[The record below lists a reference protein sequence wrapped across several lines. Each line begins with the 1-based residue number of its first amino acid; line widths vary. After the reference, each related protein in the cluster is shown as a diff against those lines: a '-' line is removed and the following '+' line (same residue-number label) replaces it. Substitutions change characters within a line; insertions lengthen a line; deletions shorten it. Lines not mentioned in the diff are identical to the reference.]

1 MHHYSMRE
9 VERLLQLPRSALQGL
24 VRLGFVRPTRGPR
37 RQYLFSFQ
45 DLIILRAAR
54 TLMQANISQRQ
65 IRRSLGQ
72 LRERL
77 PEAVPLSGLA
87 ISAVG
92 ERVVVREG
100 VNHWQADDGQ
110 YLLGFEV
117 SVQNGILRM
126 IEHKEA
132 RTSASARPGEIAG
145 TNGGTGGEAGGG
157 ADKTARS
164 GTGREADRAGGSE
177 VDRRA
182 GRGAGGAALGAM
194 SAEDWFSEGLRLESI
209 DSAAALAA
217 YSRAAKADPDNSAA
231 WINWGR
237 LLHECGRTGEAED
250 VYRRALEHCGADSLL
265 LFNLGVAL
273 EDLGDRE
280 AALEAYNGAISE
292 DPNFA
297 DCHYNLARLY
307 ESAGKTQHA
316 IRHLGQYKRLVT
328 RNDH

>member
-1 MHHYSMRE
+1 MQSYSMRD
-9 VERLLQLPRSALQGL
+9 VERVLQLPRSTLQGL
-24 VRLGFVRPTRGPR
+24 VRLGFVRPTRGAR

-54 TLMQANISQRQ
+54 SLMQANIP
-65 IRRSLGQ
+65 RRRIHSSLGQ

-87 ISAVG
+87 ICAVG
-92 ERVVVREG
+92 DRVVVREG
-100 VNHWQADDGQ
+100 ANHWQADDGQ

-117 SVQNGILRM
+117 SVQNGILQM
-126 IEHKEA
+126 IEHKQERAAA
-132 RTSASARPGEIAG
+132 RAP
-145 TNGGTGGEAGGG
+145 GGT
-157 ADKTARS
+157 TAV
-164 GTGREADRAGGSE
+164 EVQVE
-177 VDRRA
+177 VDQPV
-182 GRGAGGAALGAM
+182 AAD
-194 SAEDWFSEGLRLESI
+194 DWFTEGMRLENI
-209 DSAAALAA
+209 DQAAALAA
-217 YSRAAKADPDNSAA
+217 YAHAAQAAPDKSAA

-237 LLHECGRTGEAED
+237 LLHESGKPRAAAK
-250 VYRRALEHCGADSLL
+250 VYRDALEHCGADSLL

-273 EDLGDRE
+273 EDLGDKE
-280 AALEAYNGAISE
+280 AALEAYHAAISE

-316 IRHLGQYKRLVT
+316 IRHLGQYRRLVT

>member
-1 MHHYSMRE
+1 MQRYSMRD
-9 VERLLQLPRSALQGL
+9 VERVLQLPRSTLQGL
-24 VRLGFVRPTRGPR
+24 VRLGFVHPGRGPR

-54 TLMQANISQRQ
+54 ALMQANISRRS

-87 ISAVG
+87 ICAVG
-92 ERVVVREG
+92 DRVVVREG
-100 VNHWQADDGQ
+100 ANHWQADDGQ

-126 IEHKEA
+126 IEHQQAGAAAPAAGGAAE
-132 RTSASARPGEIAG
+132 ASAG
-145 TNGGTGGEAGGG
+145 
-157 ADKTARS
+157 
-164 GTGREADRAGGSE
+164 
-177 VDRRA
+177 
-182 GRGAGGAALGAM
+182 GAGGAQADEPPGAD
-194 SAEDWFSEGLRLESI
+194 DWFSEGLHLE
-209 DSAAALAA
+209 DTNPAAALAA
-217 YSRAAKADPDNSAA
+217 YARAAEGDPDNSAA

-237 LLHECGRTGEAED
+237 LLHERGDARAAEK
-250 VYRRALEHCGADSLL
+250 VYRRALEHSGTDALL

-273 EDLGDRE
+273 EDLGE
-280 AALEAYNGAISE
+280 KQAALAAYHGAISE

-316 IRHLGQYKRLVT
+316 IRHLGQYRRLVM
-328 RNDH
+328 RNGH

>member
-1 MHHYSMRE
+1 MHRYSMRD
-9 VERLLQLPRSALQGL
+9 VERLLQLPRSTLQSL
-24 VRLGFVRPTRGPR
+24 VRLGFVRPARGPR

-54 TLMQANISQRQ
+54 ALMQASISHRR

-87 ISAVG
+87 ICAVG
-92 ERVVVREG
+92 DRVVVREG
-100 VNHWQADDGQ
+100 ANHWQADDGQ

-117 SVQNGILRM
+117 SVQNGVLQM
-126 IEHKEA
+126 IEHKQA
-132 RTSASARPGEIAG
+132 RANASAR
-145 TNGGTGGEAGGG
+145 
-157 ADKTARS
+157 
-164 GTGREADRAGGSE
+164 
-177 VDRRA
+177 
-182 GRGAGGAALGAM
+182 GGAAAGAT
-194 SAEDWFSEGLRLESI
+194 AEAGSIGRGGAADRSLSSDDWFAEGLDLESS
-209 DSAAALAA
+209 DPAAALAA
-217 YSRAAKADPDNSAA
+217 YARAAESDPDNSAA

-237 LLHECGRTGEAED
+237 LLHESGDARAAEK
-250 VYRRALEHCGADSLL
+250 VYRRALEHCAADSLL

-273 EDLGDRE
+273 EDLGEKE
-280 AALEAYNGAISE
+280 AALGAYHAAVSE

-316 IRHLGQYKRLVT
+316 IRHLGQYRRLVS
-328 RNDH
+328 RHDH

>member
-1 MHHYSMRE
+1 MHHYSMRD
-9 VERLLQLPRSALQGL
+9 VERVLQLPRSTLQGL
-24 VRLGFVRPTRGPR
+24 VRLGFVRPSRGPR

-54 TLMQANISQRQ
+54 GLMQANIPRRR

-92 ERVVVREG
+92 DQVVVREG
-100 VNHWQADDGQ
+100 ANHWQADDGQ

-117 SVQNGILRM
+117 SVQNGSLRM
-126 IEHKEA
+126 IEHKEGRA
-132 RTSASARPGEIAG
+132 PASNKRAQ
-145 TNGGTGGEAGGG
+145 GGE
-157 ADKTARS
+157 T
-164 GTGREADRAGGSE
+164 
-177 VDRRA
+177 
-182 GRGAGGAALGAM
+182 AGGAAGGAADGPV
-194 SAEDWFSEGLRLESI
+194 SAEDWFSEGLRLE
-209 DSAAALAA
+209 DTDPAAAIAA
-217 YSRAAKADPDNSAA
+217 YAHAAGADPDNSAA

-237 LLHECGRTGEAED
+237 LLHERGDVRAAEK
-250 VYRRALEHCGADSLL
+250 VYRRALEHCGTDSML

-273 EDLGDRE
+273 EDLGKRE
-280 AALEAYNGAISE
+280 AALEAYNAAITE
-292 DPNFA
+292 DPNLA

-316 IRHLGQYKRLVT
+316 IRHLGQYRRLVT
-328 RNDH
+328 RNGH

>member
-1 MHHYSMRE
+1 MHQYSMRE
-9 VERLLQLPRSALQGL
+9 VERLLQLPRSTLQGL
-24 VRLGFVRPTRGPR
+24 VRLGFVRPARGPR

-54 TLMQANISQRQ
+54 ALMQANIPQRR

-92 ERVVVREG
+92 DRVVVREG
-100 VNHWQADDGQ
+100 ANHWQADDGQ
-110 YLLGFEV
+110 YVLGFEV

-126 IEHKEA
+126 IEHKRA
-132 RTSASARPGEIAG
+132 RDTPPPGSA
-145 TNGGTGGEAGGG
+145 G
-157 ADKTARS
+157 ADPAAH
-164 GTGREADRAGGSE
+164 GAD
-177 VDRRA
+177 
-182 GRGAGGAALGAM
+182 
-194 SAEDWFSEGLRLESI
+194 SAEDWFSEGVRLESI
-209 DSAAALAA
+209 NPAAAMAA
-217 YSRAAKADPDNSAA
+217 YAHATEADPDNSAA

-237 LLHECGRTGEAED
+237 LLHETGETGAAAK
-250 VYRRALEHCGADSLL
+250 VYRRALERCGADSLL

-273 EDLGDRE
+273 EDLGERE
-280 AALEAYNGAISE
+280 AALEAYHAAVSE

-316 IRHLGQYKRLVT
+316 IRHLGQYRRLVA
-328 RNDH
+328 RNEH

>member
-1 MHHYSMRE
+1 MQSYSMRD
-9 VERLLQLPRSALQGL
+9 VERVLQLPRSTLQGL
-24 VRLGFVRPTRGPR
+24 VRLGFVRPTRGAR

-54 TLMQANISQRQ
+54 SLMQANIP
-65 IRRSLGQ
+65 RRRIHTSLGQ

-87 ISAVG
+87 ICAVG
-92 ERVVVREG
+92 DRVVVREG

-117 SVQNGILRM
+117 SVQNGILQM
-126 IEHKEA
+126 IEHKQERTAVPA
-132 RTSASARPGEIAG
+132 R
-145 TNGGTGGEAGGG
+145 GGTATVEL
-157 ADKTARS
+157 
-164 GTGREADRAGGSE
+164 E
-177 VDRRA
+177 VDQPVTA
-182 GRGAGGAALGAM
+182 DDWL
-194 SAEDWFSEGLRLESI
+194 AEGIRLESI
-209 DSAAALAA
+209 DPAAALAA
-217 YSRAAKADPDNSAA
+217 YAHAAGADPDNSAA

-237 LLHECGRTGEAED
+237 LLHESGKPRAAEK
-250 VYRRALEHCGADSLL
+250 VYRDALEHCGADSLL

-280 AALEAYNGAISE
+280 AALAAYHAAISE

-316 IRHLGQYKRLVT
+316 IRHLGQYRRLVT

>member
-1 MHHYSMRE
+1 MQRYSMRD
-9 VERLLQLPRSALQGL
+9 VERVLQLPRSTLQGL
-24 VRLGFVRPTRGPR
+24 VRLGFVRPGRGPR

-54 TLMQANISQRQ
+54 SLMLANISRRS

-72 LRERL
+72 LRDRL

-87 ISAVG
+87 ICAVG
-92 ERVVVREG
+92 DRVVVREG
-100 VNHWQADDGQ
+100 ANHWQADDGQ

-126 IEHKEA
+126 IEHKQAE
-132 RTSASARPGEIAG
+132 ASAAAAAG
-145 TNGGTGGEAGGG
+145 AAEAGAARAA
-157 ADKTARS
+157 AD
-164 GTGREADRAGGSE
+164 EPAGS
-177 VDRRA
+177 D
-182 GRGAGGAALGAM
+182 
-194 SAEDWFSEGLRLESI
+194 DWFNEGLRLE
-209 DSAAALAA
+209 DTDAAAALAA
-217 YSRAAKADPDNSAA
+217 YARAAEGDPDNSAA

-237 LLHECGRTGEAED
+237 LLHERGDTRAAEK
-250 VYRRALEHCGADSLL
+250 VYRRALEHCGTDALL

-273 EDLGDRE
+273 EDLGE
-280 AALEAYNGAISE
+280 KQAALSAYHAAISE

-316 IRHLGQYKRLVT
+316 IRHLGQYRRLVT
-328 RNDH
+328 RNEH

>member
-1 MHHYSMRE
+1 MQLYSMRD
-9 VERLLQLPRSALQGL
+9 VERVLQLPRSTLQGL

-54 TLMQANISQRQ
+54 ALVQANIPRRR
-65 IRRSLGQ
+65 IRNSLGQ

-87 ISAVG
+87 ICAVG
-92 ERVVVREG
+92 DRVVVREG
-100 VNHWQADDGQ
+100 ANHWQADDGQ
-110 YLLGFEV
+110 YLLGLDV
-117 SVQNGILRM
+117 SVQNGTLRV
-126 IEHKEA
+126 IEHRQARGGPPAAAKVPDDAAGNVKHTASSDEWFAEA
-132 RTSASARPGEIAG
+132 
-145 TNGGTGGEAGGG
+145 
-157 ADKTARS
+157 
-164 GTGREADRAGGSE
+164 
-177 VDRRA
+177 
-182 GRGAGGAALGAM
+182 
-194 SAEDWFSEGLRLESI
+194 LRLEGI
-209 DSAAALAA
+209 NHAAAIAA
-217 YSRAAKADPDNSAA
+217 YAHAAEADPDNAAA

-237 LLHECGRTGEAED
+237 LLHEGGEARTAER
-250 VYRRALEHCGADSLL
+250 VYRQALEHCAADSLL

-280 AALEAYNGAISE
+280 GALGAYHAAISE

-316 IRHLGQYKRLVT
+316 IRHLGQYRRLVT
-328 RNDH
+328 RHDH